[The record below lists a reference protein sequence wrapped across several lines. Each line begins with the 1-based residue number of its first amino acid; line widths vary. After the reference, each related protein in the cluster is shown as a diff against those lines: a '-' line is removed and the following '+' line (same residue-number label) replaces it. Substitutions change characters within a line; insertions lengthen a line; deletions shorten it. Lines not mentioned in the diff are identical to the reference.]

1 MVVGREDVEGSE
13 GTGAGARDS
22 SESNVAGVVRCGG
35 VGGDLV
41 VVVGALTVAVISS
54 RISGRG
60 RPGRQGAI
68 VNGRMMRRRM
78 GWRRKSMSR
87 NQGRRRRRKRKRQ
100 GGEARDGSE

>member
-78 GWRRKSMSR
+78 GRRKSMSR

-100 GGEARDGSE
+100 GGEARDGTE